1 MSEQS
6 AQPNSQPER
15 SIEERVE
22 ALFDDPVTDN
32 EQKEETQQEEAQA
45 STETESETESKDQ
58 PETEEKTEPTLPEAV
73 DVEYEGKQY
82 KVAPELKE
90 ALLRQADYTK
100 KTQEAAE
107 ARKTAEVLMQQAQS
121 IAELQKAQSK
131 QLGQLASLDDKIAQ
145 YEKVDW
151 NQLTAQDAA
160 EAQRHFI
167 AFQQAKDQR
176 QKLVGELNEAQE
188 KQRSAAM
195 AAHAARLEEGQKA
208 LQRDIKGWN
217 AELGQKLSQFGMK
230 QYGFTAEEAASVID
244 PRTVRLLN
252 DAFQLHQLRAS
263 KPALENKVPP
273 KSPTLTPK
281 GSDARSAQQQGYDQD
296 RRSLKSAK
304 SSSEMAKAAERLI
317 ARKLG

>member
-1 MSEQS
+1 MPEQS
-6 AQPNSQPER
+6 AQPNSEPVER
-15 SIEERVE
+15 TIEQRVE

-32 EQKEETQQEEAQA
+32 EPKDETPQEEAP
-45 STETESETESKDQ
+45 ETESEPESKDQ

-90 ALLRQADYTK
+90 ALLRQSDYTK

-107 ARKTAEVLMQQAQS
+107 ARKTAEVLMQQASQL
-121 IAELQKAQSK
+121 AELQKAQSK

-167 AFQQAKDQR
+167 AFQTAKDQR
-176 QKLVGELNEAQE
+176 QKLIGELNEAQE

-195 AAHAARLEEGQKA
+195 TAHAARLEEGQKA

-217 AELGQKLSQFGMK
+217 AELGQKLSTFGMK
-230 QYGFTAEEAASVID
+230 TYGFTAEEAASVID
-244 PRTVRLLN
+244 PRTVRLLH
-252 DAFQLHQLRAS
+252 DAYQLHELRAS
-263 KPALENKVPP
+263 KPATANKVPP

-281 GSDARSAQQQGYDQD
+281 GSDARSPVQQGYDAD
-296 RRSLKSAK
+296 RRALKSAK
-304 SSSEMAKAAERLI
+304 TDSDRSKAAERLI
-317 ARKLG
+317 LRKLG